1 MSSEIPRPDELESI
15 LEDYSLKLEDFK
27 SKFNPFFS
35 EVSFELKKRVDHL
48 RSRIELYAKYHQNH
62 QLKHL
67 IESKRAKAEISA
79 VHLEVETLQSKMKE
93 LERVYKLGQ
102 DFF

>member
-1 MSSEIPRPDELESI
+1 MSSEIPRPDELELL
-15 LEDYSLKLEDFK
+15 LEEYSLKLEDFK

-35 EVSFELKKRVDHL
+35 EVSLELKKKVDDL
-48 RSRIELYAKYHQNH
+48 RSRIELYANYHRNH

-79 VHLEVETLQSKMKE
+79 VHVEVSTLQSKMKE

-102 DFF
+102 NFF